1 MVQVRH
7 PWVVAISNLKGS
19 RIIVVVVLVIS
30 YLQTIEYYKLQNT
43 VSIDYYYKF
52 KNVVLLKE
60 LFQDRL
66 VLNIISETS

>member
-7 PWVVAISNLKGS
+7 LWVVAVSNWKGS
-19 RIIVVVVLVIS
+19 RIIVVIVFVRS

-43 VSIDYYYKF
+43 VLIDYYYKF